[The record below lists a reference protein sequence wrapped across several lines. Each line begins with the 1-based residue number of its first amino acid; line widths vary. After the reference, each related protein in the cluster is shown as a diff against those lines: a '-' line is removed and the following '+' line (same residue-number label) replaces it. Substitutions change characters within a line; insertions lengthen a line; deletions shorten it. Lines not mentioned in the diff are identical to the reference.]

1 MHTPVKRIL
10 FVALMILT
18 LGLIAGPAMAASPH
32 VVKGPD
38 VAVSDNT
45 LTVTAG
51 IAGLGNVPSADFSLT
66 GTVDVFS
73 QCYNKGG
80 NNPAADNKEETVNV
94 DQSGTFPVR
103 NGRTNVSFSISPLS
117 TLDCPGNQVV
127 VIESLTWDLVL
138 SGEGLS
144 IPIQGSTP

>member
-1 MHTPVKRIL
+1 MFTTMQRAL
-10 FVALMILT
+10 LVALMTLT
-18 LGLIAGPAMAASPH
+18 LGLVASPAMAANPH

-38 VAVSDNT
+38 VAVSGNS

-66 GTVDVFS
+66 GTAEVFS

-80 NNPAADNKEETVNV
+80 HNPAADNKQETVEV
-94 DQSGTFPVR
+94 AESDTFPVR
-103 NGRTNVSFSISPLS
+103 NGRTNVSFTVEPLS
-117 TLDCPGNQVV
+117 TLDCPGNQRV
-127 VIESLTWDLVL
+127 VIESVTWDLVL
-138 SGEGLS
+138 AGEGLS